1 MPFYLFQWQYK
12 DPAIK
17 AMTETPQDRPA
28 ELRLRWPSASVLL
41 RVRRIRWGQHRRV
54 SQ

>member
-17 AMTETPQDRPA
+17 AMMETPQDRPA
-28 ELRLRWPSASVLL
+28 ELRKVGGSIPWAHASVLL
-41 RVRRIRWGQHRRV
+41 RVRRI
-54 SQ
+54 